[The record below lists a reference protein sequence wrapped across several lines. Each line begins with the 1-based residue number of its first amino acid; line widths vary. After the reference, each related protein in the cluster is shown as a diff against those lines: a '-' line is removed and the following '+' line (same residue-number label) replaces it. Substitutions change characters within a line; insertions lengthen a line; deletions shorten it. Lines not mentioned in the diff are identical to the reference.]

1 MEQRIDK
8 KVLEYMGIYKTKEP
22 TQEKIN
28 LALKVKDDL
37 TKLTN
42 LKIERVYLMDEYA
55 WGENDDE
62 PSICFLTDVRVKE
75 LDESFMLVEEYA
87 YKNNI
92 NILFWS
98 MCQFEKRKNNPT
110 ELDYYIENY
119 GSKIYDSGKLVD
131 TDERVKTTRYAS
143 MMDYHRYMS
152 TFQRHN
158 PEPLMRTL
166 LQIYALKI
174 DYPSNEERDLEQT
187 IEYIKHISK
196 DENVLNAIQE
206 FSKEDADKF
215 KVCED
220 LEEYIK
226 NLKQIRPKMELENKP
241 SMKVYERYLDIK
253 NKEGKLNISNLT
265 KENLYTMEVIQ
276 DKMPYDIAKLF
287 DTDENEILKL
297 RKKFGYKVL
306 DSIWYKG
313 IGELIAKAVDQD
325 MDNAYAVLKSTGIFN
340 FEKHTYDILKYMRD
354 GQKYLL
360 KEFWKLTNGERQ
372 GIERSH
378 ATTSKDVYFRAYL
391 CAELLK
397 QNGLIEETQ
406 YLTYR
411 ITKKGKDLLDKLA
424 YRNIEE
430 LNLIEICKIQRTADF
445 YALSVIKLIDG
456 DFLFCGN
463 SDELDKYCENEEEEE
478 IIEFVEED
486 KGITEISFDDVLVKE
501 TPKKKEKSQTKRT
514 KADYNQINISKEKVG
529 KDSEKL
535 IYDLEKERLIKE
547 NRSDLAEAVLWESE
561 ENGDGAGYD
570 IRSYEKR
577 NGQYIE
583 IYIEVKGTNKSVNE
597 PFDISKNEIEASNKY
612 KKQYY
617 IYRVGNIYTKP
628 KFYKINGRI
637 EDNFSL
643 EATNFKARKK

>member
-1 MEQRIDK
+1 MDKRIDK

-22 TQEKIN
+22 TQEKID
-28 LALKVKDDL
+28 LALKVKDEL

-42 LKIERVYLMDEYA
+42 LNIERVYLMDKYA
-55 WGENDDE
+55 WGKEDENE
-62 PSICFLTDVRVKE
+62 PSLCFLIDVRVKE
-75 LDESFMLVEEYA
+75 LDESFMLVKEYA

-131 TDERVKTTRYAS
+131 TDERVKTTRYAA
-143 MMDYHRYMS
+143 MMDYHRFMN
-152 TFQRHN
+152 TFKRNN
-158 PEPLMRTL
+158 PEPLMRSL
-166 LQIYALKI
+166 LQIFALKI
-174 DYPSNEERDLEQT
+174 DYPSNEERSLEET
-187 IEYIKHISK
+187 IKYIKHISK
-196 DENVLNAIQE
+196 DEKVLNAIKE
-206 FSKEDADKF
+206 YTKEDSDKF
-215 KVCED
+215 KICEE

-253 NKEGKLNISNLT
+253 NKEGKLSLSNLT
-265 KENLYTMEVIQ
+265 KENLYTMDVIQ
-276 DKMPYDIAKLF
+276 EKMPYYIAKLF

-297 RKKFGYKVL
+297 RKKYGYKAL
-306 DSIWYKG
+306 DSIWYKD
-313 IGELIAKAVDQD
+313 IGELVDKGIEQ
-325 MDNAYAVLKSTGIFN
+325 ATEVSPYEFLKKTGIFN
-340 FEKHTYDILKYMRD
+340 FEKHTYDILKYIKD

-360 KEFWKLTNGERQ
+360 KELWKLTSGERQ
-372 GIERSH
+372 GVELSH

-391 CAELLK
+391 CVSLLK
-397 QNGLIEETQ
+397 QNELIEETE

-411 ITKKGKDLLDKLA
+411 ITKKGKYLLEKLS
-424 YRNIEE
+424 YRKIEE
-430 LNLIEICKIQRTADF
+430 LNLIEISNIIGEVRF
-445 YALSVIKLIDG
+445 YELSIIKLDN
-456 DFLFCGN
+456 GN
-463 SDELDKYCENEEEEE
+463 IFFHGTKEELAEYEADEKIEEEENEE
-478 IIEFVEED
+478 IIEVSFEE
-486 KGITEISFDDVLVKE
+486 IAVKKSP
-501 TPKKKEKSQTKRT
+501 TKKEKTQIKKS

-529 KDSEKL
+529 KDSEKK
-535 IYDLEKERLIKE
+535 IYDLEKEKLIKE
-547 NRSDLAEAVLWESE
+547 NRSDLAEAVFWESE

-583 IYIEVKGTNKSVNE
+583 IYIEVKGTNKSINE

-612 KKQYY
+612 KEQYY
-617 IYRVGNIYTKP
+617 IYRLGNIYTKP
-628 KFYKINGRI
+628 KFYRINGRI